1 MWLAYGNIFGGWA
14 AARRGEVAAGIGRMR
29 AGIAAAA
36 ATGARLFEPLFLGL
50 LAEGLALDGSAAEA
64 LAQLD
69 AAVAAATRTGNA
81 AALADLHRLRGI
93 VLQRLGAANHDGAV
107 SAFTQA
113 IAEARRQGSRF
124 YELRAAT
131 SLARLWRDQGRG
143 AEARDLLAP
152 IYGWFTEGFD
162 TPDLK
167 EAKALLD
174 ELV

>member
-1 MWLAYGNIFGGWA
+1 
-14 AARRGEVAAGIGRMR
+14 MR

-50 LAEGLALDGSAAEA
+50 VAEGLALDGSAAEA

-69 AAVAAATRTGNA
+69 DAVAAAAWTGNA
-81 AALADLHRLRGI
+81 AALADLRRLRG
-93 VLQRLGAANHDGAV
+93 VALQSLGAANDDGAEP
-107 SAFTQA
+107 AFTQA
-113 IAEARRQGSRF
+113 ISEARRQGSRF
-124 YELRAAT
+124 YELRAVT
-131 SLARLWRDQGRG
+131 SLARLWRDQGRS

-152 IYGWFTEGFD
+152 IYSWFTEGFD

>member
-1 MWLAYGNIFGGWA
+1 
-14 AARRGEVAAGIGRMR
+14 MR

-36 ATGARLFEPLFLGL
+36 ATGKRLFEPLFLGL
-50 LAEGLALDGSAAEA
+50 LAEGLALDGSAPEA

-69 AAVAAATRTGNA
+69 AAIAAAARTGNA
-81 AALADLHRLRGI
+81 AALADLRRLRGI
-93 VLQRLGAANHDGAV
+93 VLQSLEAGANDDGADL
-107 SAFTQA
+107 AFTQA
-113 IAEARRQGSRF
+113 LAEARRQGSWF

-131 SLARLWRDQGRG
+131 SLARLWGDQGRG
-143 AEARDLLAP
+143 AVARRLLAP